1 MLARRSSAVL
11 FLLFSLITACG
22 GTGGGDSTMPLARR
36 TVDDDSYG
44 EVRRLYLVLAPDD
57 PIRAEVRERL
67 VAHLARRSDALVA
80 AEDYDGVVSLLG
92 EMTSLLA
99 PADLAPGGSV
109 PEAVRPLAR
118 FLVDA
123 GSRRGDEARVLAGL
137 LLLIR
142 IAGDDEQLRAE
153 YERVAT
159 WGHDARLGAP
169 GTPPPA
175 FEHLFDGAVGI
186 LDVWEEHA
194 RLCPAP
200 EVLER
205 MSTLLVEVATAF
217 QGGTITEGFAP
228 RLSPISQ
235 DELRFVDALLE
246 RTPLEVAAVW
256 LAQGDLE
263 GARAHLRAMDDRTG
277 VEASV
282 RRVIETAMQTDDE
295 GATAL
300 FELARAYHDVHA
312 PTSQALCRL
321 GVRMHSADARFP
333 LCLARLTSASGE
345 IGEGTA
351 WYREAVRLAPDQ
363 RSVYDEALTHL
374 AQSLEVVAVDESS
387 STVGQ
392 MRQIGRDAEAILAER
407 TARWPGEPADVTLAQ
422 IRYSI
427 GRAEMMTGN
436 LVEARASFEAS
447 LADTPSRGAL
457 EGLASLAIHTGD
469 PEGALGYLQQA
480 MDRLTQQGR
489 DGQLERA
496 ALLEAQ
502 GEAHRIAGRAEPSQA
517 AYRQAL
523 EIYRSLVDTDDEV
536 EAALVHVRLGTLV
549 RRLGERAASDR
560 EYRLAMDAAPESH
573 EPFVEILAH
582 LVVDA
587 PDHGLADATFRAAR
601 MGSHLEDAWKVYFAL
616 WVQLIAFLDGHA
628 TSGEAEELLAAQ
640 ATHDGWH
647 AQLAALGAGTT
658 TYEQALAAASTPG
671 QRCEAHF
678 YAGARALALGDT
690 ARARTAF
697 QASLET
703 HMVGYLE
710 YTMAEELLRTL

>member
-1 MLARRSSAVL
+1 MLFV
-11 FLLFSLITACG
+11 LFSLLTTACG
-22 GTGGGDSTMPLARR
+22 GTGGGDSTMPLERR
-36 TVDDDSYG
+36 AVDDETYG
-44 EVRRLYLVLAPDD
+44 EVRRLYLVLDPAD
-57 PIRAEVRERL
+57 PIRAGVRERL
-67 VAHLARRSDALVA
+67 VAHLARRADALVA
-80 AEDYDGVVSLLG
+80 AEDYDGVVGLLG

-99 PADLAPGGSV
+99 PPDLAPGGTV
-109 PEAVRPLAR
+109 PEAIRPLAR

-142 IAGDDEQLRAE
+142 IAGDDAELRAE
-153 YERVAT
+153 YDRVAS

-200 EVLER
+200 EVLEH
-205 MSTLLVEVATAF
+205 MSSLLVEVATAF
-217 QGGTITEGFAP
+217 QGGTVAEGFAP
-228 RLSPISQ
+228 RLSPISS

-282 RRVIETAMQTDDE
+282 RRVIETAMQTDEE

-321 GVRMHSADARFP
+321 GVRMHPADARFP

-351 WYREAVRLAPDQ
+351 WYRESVRLAPDQ
-363 RSVYDEALTHL
+363 RNVYDEALTHL
-374 AQSLEVVAVDESS
+374 AQSLEVVAIDESS

-407 TARWPGEPADVTLAQ
+407 TRRWPSEPADVSLAQ
-422 IRYSI
+422 IHYAI

-436 LVEARASFEAS
+436 LAEARASFEAS
-447 LADTPSRGAL
+447 LADAPSRGAL

-469 PEGALGYLQQA
+469 ADGALSYLEQA

-496 ALLEAQ
+496 AILEAE
-502 GEAHRIAGRAEPSQA
+502 GEAHRIAGRPDQAQA

-523 EIYRSLVDTDDEV
+523 ELYRTLADTDDEV

-560 EYRLAMDAAPESH
+560 EYRLAMDAAPEAH

-582 LVVDA
+582 LVVDG
-587 PDHGLADATFRAAR
+587 PDHTLADATFRAAR

-616 WVQLIAFLDGHA
+616 WVQLIAWLDGHA
-628 TSGEAEELLAAQ
+628 TSGDAEELLRSQ